1 MTTPPMTPP
10 MTPLPTSSPDRAPRA
25 DPAWRVSRHA
35 SGLAPSVIAEALR
48 QAAEGGAISLAA
60 GCPAEETLPVA
71 EARALVERVLARPG
85 ALQYGDT
92 SGLPGLRTWIAQ
104 DTARRTGRSVA
115 SGQVVIT
122 HGSQQALDLVCRALL
137 DPGDTVIVDRPSY
150 SGALHVLGLHQAR
163 VRAVPIAADPDPDL
177 SALEG
182 VLAEGPP
189 ARLVYVVPNF
199 ANPTGASLTAGRR
212 RALARLAER
221 YGCVVVEDDPY
232 RDLAF
237 GPAGGDTGEQG
248 EPEEQPEQAP
258 PLAALSDRVV
268 ALGSFSKVLSPAART
283 GYLVAPEPL
292 APLLRT
298 MKEAVDLGNS
308 AFTQALVLALVT
320 EPGLLE
326 RRLATLRSVYRDRQ
340 KIMVAALGSYLGEEL
355 EFQVP
360 AGGFFVWGRL
370 TGGGDTRVL
379 LPLALREGVA
389 FVPGAAFYAHDPDVS
404 TLRLSYAAADPTR
417 LGPGCLR
424 LARAVGRLRAGP
436 RPGRGA

>member
-1 MTTPPMTPP
+1 
-10 MTPLPTSSPDRAPRA
+10 
-25 DPAWRVSRHA
+25 
-35 SGLAPSVIAEALR
+35 
-48 QAAEGGAISLAA
+48 
-60 GCPAEETLPVA
+60 
-71 EARALVERVLARPG
+71 
-85 ALQYGDT
+85 
-92 SGLPGLRTWIAQ
+92 
-104 DTARRTGRSVA
+104 
-115 SGQVVIT
+115 
-122 HGSQQALDLVCRALL
+122 
-137 DPGDTVIVDRPSY
+137 
-150 SGALHVLGLHQAR
+150 
-163 VRAVPIAADPDPDL
+163 
-177 SALEG
+177 
-182 VLAEGPP
+182 
-189 ARLVYVVPNF
+189 
-199 ANPTGASLTAGRR
+199 
-212 RALARLAER
+212 
-221 YGCVVVEDDPY
+221 
-232 RDLAF
+232 
-237 GPAGGDTGEQG
+237 
-248 EPEEQPEQAP
+248 
-258 PLAALSDRVV
+258 
-268 ALGSFSKVLSPAART
+268 
-283 GYLVAPEPL
+283 
-292 APLLRT
+292 

-370 TGGGDTRVL
+370 TGGGDTRAL